1 MAASSKPRPTLLQ
14 GLSLTGAAV
23 LIGVFGLRGTVGAM
37 TGPADAIPMRALVA
51 LCVGALMFAVGFM
64 LLLVAIFRP
73 FFGNRR
79 QDEGTESGGSRT

>member
-14 GLSLTGAAV
+14 AITLTGAGV
-23 LIGVFGLRGTVGAM
+23 LVGAFGLRGTVALM
-37 TGPADAIPMRALVA
+37 TGPADAPQLPALMA

-73 FFGNRR
+73 FFGKRH
-79 QDEGTESGGSRT
+79 QDEGTESGGSR